1 MQEQRQTF
9 IQKLEAMKK
18 LIPGVLGLLL
28 FATSCCD
35 DSNDNGTPG
44 DDIEPAL
51 VTPALTARISE
62 QASQD
67 APFTGILEIFP
78 CISGTSDFYGNYFN
92 GKLSVFSGFYTIV
105 QGEVFGENNRL
116 IHLPIGEYNM
126 VYWGTPKHE
135 EPIDNAPEMSEPG
148 ITEGVDLST
157 LYFSLRP
164 YGDGTYKPV
173 FDLVHAVAETQVG
186 TETLHASLYRV
197 SAGLIVNLTQ
207 KDNTPFP
214 DNIQE
219 VKVQIGSIAEK
230 LNFYTAE
237 PVNQTKTVRFGL
249 TRSEDGLSMSN
260 PTVMLFPSAPNP
272 TLEIFITLS
281 DNSIHK
287 LSQTLNS
294 SLSANTL
301 LTLNIV
307 IGRIIS
313 EGNPEGFTITDW
325 NEQSETIE
333 FPDFE

>member
-1 MQEQRQTF
+1 
-9 IQKLEAMKK
+9 MKR

-28 FATSCCD
+28 FATACCD
-35 DSNDNGTPG
+35 DNNDNNSDG
-44 DDIEPAL
+44 DIEQTL

-62 QASQD
+62 QASQET
-67 APFTGILEIFP
+67 PFTGILEVFP
-78 CISGTSDFYGNYFN
+78 CVSGSSDFFGNYFN

-105 QGEVFGENNRL
+105 QGEVFGENNRM
-116 IHLPIGEYNM
+116 IHLPIGSHKM

-135 EPIDNAPEMSEPG
+135 EPIDNTPEMSEPG

-186 TETLHASLYRV
+186 TENLRASLYRV

-207 KDNTPFP
+207 KDNSPFP
-214 DNIQE
+214 DNIE
-219 VKVQIGSIAEK
+219 EIKVQIGSIAEK

-249 TRSEDGLSMSN
+249 TRSEDGLTMSN

-272 TLEIFITLS
+272 TLEIYITLT